1 MAKKQTFNLYT
12 FVAEAAVE
20 RGEPF
25 PLKCNC
31 GGVVTVMPPFQERAV
46 ICPVCESSIG
56 IHIIEGDPGYIIGRN
71 PNGEPTLIPVQGS
84 SAKPLE
90 AMTEPERQEILKNVE
105 EEIAKHAKQ
114 SGISH

>member
-1 MAKKQTFNLYT
+1 MAKKKTFDLYT
-12 FVAEAAVE
+12 FVAGAAVE
-20 RGEPF
+20 SGEPF

-46 ICPVCESSIG
+46 VCPLCESSIG

-71 PNGEPTLIPVQGS
+71 PNGDPMLIPVQGS

-90 AMTEPERQEILKNVE
+90 AMTESERQEILKNMASE
-105 EEIAKHAKQ
+105 MAKHTKP
-114 SGISH
+114 SGNSR

>member
-1 MAKKQTFNLYT
+1 MAKKPTVDLYT
-12 FVAEAAVE
+12 FVAEEAVE

-71 PNGEPTLIPVQGS
+71 PNGDSTLIPVQGS

-90 AMTEPERQEILKNVE
+90 AMTKTERQEILKKVE
-105 EEIAKHAKQ
+105 GEIAKHKKQ
-114 SGISH
+114 NGDSH